1 MLWCGVVCWLAFFF
15 PPQSWHQNHFPEC
28 HHTTG
33 RVCDHS
39 GPLGVQLCSPPPR
52 SSAPMLIPPYPKE
65 TKGPHI
71 LGAGLS
77 ASRNPK
83 LFLRKPE
90 LGKGQRKKKGSL
102 SPGVVMSPTEIQR
115 SQPVP
120 TSHTWECPITTPPTY
135 KQKLTKMLVST
146 AHRTPLLP
154 PTVPV
159 PLQSLQFHLQPNRT
173 ERHTPRIH
181 IHTPKDLF
189 YRQHPETWEA
199 TQCDPQIRT
208 PHWDSHPGKG

>member
-1 MLWCGVVCWLAFFF
+1 MCLNPVQVPAPPPLEHSQPSGMAWQVAPGKRQSLPHPREAGYLLRARLCPGCPHFPVNGEERYGVLWCGVVCWLAFFF

-39 GPLGVQLCSPPPR
+39 GPLGVQLCPPPPR

-120 TSHTWECPITTPPTY
+120 TSHTWECPITTPP
-135 KQKLTKMLVST
+135 
-146 AHRTPLLP
+146 P
-154 PTVPV
+154 
-159 PLQSLQFHLQPNRT
+159 
-173 ERHTPRIH
+173 HTSRN
-181 IHTPKDLF
+181 
-189 YRQHPETWEA
+189 
-199 TQCDPQIRT
+199 
-208 PHWDSHPGKG
+208 